1 MTEKRYGCDKSVRSV
16 KLSKQSRAQGRPME
30 YRNAEFRRGEEIMHL
45 NRLVRRGGYVHKVH
59 SGHLQSLHTPAARV
73 IPPPPT
79 PALSLTWGPEQSPH
93 CAAWRQQCGDCCHCA
108 AAIPV
113 PPPVWTPEAGRSA
126 LAAHSDG
133 NRASR
138 AQLR

>member
-1 MTEKRYGCDKSVRSV
+1 MR
-16 KLSKQSRAQGRPME
+16 
-30 YRNAEFRRGEEIMHL
+30 L

-93 CAAWRQQCGDCCHCA
+93 CAA
-108 AAIPV
+108 AIPV

-126 LAAHSDG
+126 LAAH
-133 NRASR
+133 RCASR
-138 AQLR
+138 APLR